1 MLRPVKTAP
10 VLAAALALAACAPPP
25 SGARVSIDQDPTTLD
40 ALVVR
45 FDGEAT
51 TARDAEIVY
60 RYTWYVDDAL
70 VTDLTEATVAP
81 ERTRKGQTWTVEV
94 RPFDGKQEGPVARA
108 STTVVNSAPEV
119 VVTVSNNTPVST
131 ESVRATVEFFD
142 ADNDP
147 VEIRYTW
154 FRDGRKIPEFQ
165 GPDLLPD
172 RTRRGQVW
180 RVQVV
185 GNDGE
190 VDGYTDHQDVLIQN
204 GAPVV
209 MQAELGPDRPYTVD
223 DLVVVASAED
233 PDLDAVTV
241 RYRWLIN
248 GVERAGATGPVLP
261 ADRTRRGD
269 VIQVEVT
276 ALDDELVSAPRLSNA
291 LTVLN
296 TPPGAAGV
304 AMAPSAPTADASIVC
319 AIAVAPVDPDGDTM
333 SYRFAWTRDGAP
345 WTGPTARTTHDGDTI
360 LAAYTGLD
368 EVWTCTVTPNDGEAD
383 GPASVASATVVS
395 WTGPR
400 EFTNCGKTGQNGPS
414 QSECDGSYRGTPLA
428 DDRVVV
434 SAGIQE
440 WEVPSSGRYRIT
452 AYGAQGKSPDSRV
465 GGNGA
470 QISGVFELDGGQKL
484 KVAVGQ
490 EGSSDGNQ
498 GGGGGGSWVMTSDG
512 EPLLIAGG
520 GGGLRSGAGQD
531 GCGGRSTEYGG
542 TGSSWNST
550 HDCGAKTSGLGQG
563 GIVSS
568 SSYGS
573 AGGGYE
579 SDGASDYGSNSG
591 GKSWFNGLTG
601 GGDTSYR
608 AYGGFGGGGAGD
620 GSWGGGGG
628 GGYSGGDGGYVPGG
642 GGSFNGGGDQDDES
656 GVQSG
661 HGKVVIDLE

>member
-1 MLRPVKTAP
+1 MSRPTTFAP
-10 VLAAALALAACAPPP
+10 VLAAALALAACAPAP
-25 SGARVSIDQDPTTLD
+25 SGARVSLDQDPTTLD
-40 ALVVR
+40 ALTVR
-45 FDGEAT
+45 LDGPAT
-51 TARDAEIVY
+51 TARDADMVY
-60 RYTWYVDDAL
+60 RYAWFVDGAL
-70 VTDLTEATVAP
+70 VTDLTEDTVAP

-94 RPFDGKQEGPVARA
+94 RPFDGKKEGPVARA

-119 VVTVSNNTPVST
+119 VVTVSNNTPIST
-131 ESVRATVEFFD
+131 QSVQATVEFSD

-154 FRDGRKIPEFQ
+154 FRDGRKVPEMR

-172 RTRRGQVW
+172 LTRRGQVW

-190 VDGYTDHQDVLIQN
+190 VDGYTDHQDILIQN

-209 MQAELGPDRPYTVD
+209 VQVELGPERPFTVD
-223 DLVVVASAED
+223 DLMVVASAED
-233 PDLDAVTV
+233 PDLDPTTL
-241 RYRWLIN
+241 RYRWFID
-248 GVERAGATGPVLP
+248 GVERGGVTGPAMT
-261 ADRTRRGD
+261 ADRTRRGN

-276 ALDDELVSAPRLSNA
+276 ASDDELVSEPRLSNA
-291 LTVLN
+291 LTILN
-296 TPPGAAGV
+296 TPPGAATV
-304 AMAPSAPTADASIVC
+304 VMAPSAPTAEANIVC
-319 AIAVAPVDPDGDTM
+319 AIATPPVDPDGDAMT
-333 SYRFAWTRDGAP
+333 YTFAWTRDGAP
-345 WTGPTARTTHDGDTI
+345 WTGPTGRTTHDGDTI
-360 LAAYTGLD
+360 LAAYTALD
-368 EVWTCTVTPNDGEAD
+368 DVWTCTVTPNDGEAD
-383 GPASVASATVVS
+383 GPLSVATATVVS

-400 EFTNCGKTGQNGPS
+400 EFTNCGVTGQNGPT
-414 QSECDGSYRGTPLA
+414 QADCDGAYRGTPLA
-428 DDRVVV
+428 DDGVVV

-452 AYGAQGKSPDSRV
+452 AYGAQGKAPDSRV
-465 GGNGA
+465 GGKGA
-470 QISGVFELDGGQKL
+470 KISGVFDLDGGQKL
-484 KVAVGQ
+484 KIAVGQ

-498 GGGGGGSWVMTSDG
+498 GGGGGGSWVMTAGD
-512 EPLLIAGG
+512 EPLLVAGG
-520 GGGLRSGAGQD
+520 GGGLRSSAGQD
-531 GCGGRSTEYGG
+531 GCGGRTTELGG
-542 TGSSWNST
+542 TGSGWNST
-550 HDCGAKTSGLGQG
+550 HDCGAKSSGVGLG

-579 SDGASDYGSNSG
+579 TNGASDYGSNSG

-628 GGYSGGDGGYVPGG
+628 GGYSGGDGGYVPGA
-642 GGSFNGGGDQDDES
+642 GGSYNGGADADDES

-661 HGKVVIDLE
+661 HGQVVIDLE